1 MSNITSKT
9 HVITLNLKL
18 SFTEMHGIMKL
29 AMGLFCKIQTHM
41 MAYRLR
47 SKSRYSTPS
56 GWTDESS
63 QLNWPPELSTE
74 KSLWY
79 PIGRRSWGL

>member
-18 SFTEMHGIMKL
+18 PFTEMHGIML
-29 AMGLFCKIQTHM
+29 AVGLCCKIQTHM

-47 SKSRYSTPS
+47 SKSRYSTLS
-56 GWTDESS
+56 GGMDKSS
-63 QLNWPPELSTE
+63 QLNGPPKLSAE
-74 KSLWY
+74 KNLWY